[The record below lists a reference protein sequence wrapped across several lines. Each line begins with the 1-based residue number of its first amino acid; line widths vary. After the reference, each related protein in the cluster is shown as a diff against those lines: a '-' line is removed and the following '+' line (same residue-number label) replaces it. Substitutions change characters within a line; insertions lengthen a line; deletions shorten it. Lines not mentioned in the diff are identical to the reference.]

1 MSSPLDEVI
10 KSADVVAL
18 GTTRCPYCIRVKK
31 FFDEQKIAYKY
42 VNIDDL
48 GAAGDALQREVEA
61 KYKHETVPAVFIKGN
76 FVGGCDDTL
85 ALHKKGKLTAMW
97 KR

>member
-85 ALHKKGKLTAMW
+85 ALHKSGKLKAML
-97 KR
+97 